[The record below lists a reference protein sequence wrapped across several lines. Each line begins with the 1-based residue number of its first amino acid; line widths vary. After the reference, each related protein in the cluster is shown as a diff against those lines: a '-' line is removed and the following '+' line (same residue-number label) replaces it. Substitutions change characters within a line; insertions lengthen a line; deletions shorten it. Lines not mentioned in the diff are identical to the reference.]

1 MPILYLFS
9 LQNLNK
15 YPCEKNC
22 AIISKNINTNLEDL
36 NEGYTTDILNSYQ
49 SDIIIF
55 KEVIP
60 FSTDIFNKIISN
72 YNSNSKITVE
82 KDNQNFW
89 CIIDGKKYHI
99 GLHGFESGYTLFDF
113 ISIIK

>member
-15 YPCEKNC
+15 YPYEKNC
-22 AIISKNINTNLEDL
+22 AIISKNINTNLEYL
-36 NEGYTTDILNSYQ
+36 YEGYTTDILNSYQ
-49 SDIIIF
+49 NDIIIF

-60 FSTDIFNKIISN
+60 FSTDIFNEIISN
-72 YNSNSKITVE
+72 YNSNSKIIVE
-82 KDNQNFW
+82 KDCQNLS
-89 CIIDGKKYHI
+89 CIIDNKKYHI
-99 GLHGFESGYTLFDF
+99 ALDGFESNYTLFNF

>member
-1 MPILYLFS
+1 MIDDLSKKGLKDVDDKIVKS
-9 LQNLNK
+9 L
-15 YPCEKNC
+15 
-22 AIISKNINTNLEDL
+22 D
-36 NEGYTTDILNSYQ
+36 
-49 SDIIIF
+49 
-55 KEVIP
+55 
-60 FSTDIFNKIISN
+60 KIVSN

-82 KDNQNFW
+82 KDNLNFW